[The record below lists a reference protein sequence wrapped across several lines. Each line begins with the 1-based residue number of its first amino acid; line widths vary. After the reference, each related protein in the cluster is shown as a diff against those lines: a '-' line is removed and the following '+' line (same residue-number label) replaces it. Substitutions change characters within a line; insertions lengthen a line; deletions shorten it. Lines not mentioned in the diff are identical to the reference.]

1 MKLAI
6 VREKGARHWYGEAV
20 YLSEIVC
27 ERRDA
32 KKRETLK
39 YHCIS
44 ERKRTE
50 EEIVRGKERVR
61 RLEEEIVRGKM
72 LPVANR

>member
-20 YLSEIVC
+20 YLGEIVC
-27 ERRDA
+27 ERGDT
-32 KKRETLK
+32 KKPKNSK

-44 ERKRTE
+44 REKT
-50 EEIVRGKERVR
+50 
-61 RLEEEIVRGKM
+61 
-72 LPVANR
+72 NREGNS